1 MNDYIDVEDIRIEI
15 EYKKIKN
22 MYLKVLPPDGE
33 VKVIAPKRMTEEEI
47 YRFVSTKVDWI
58 RAAQA
63 KYENMPKPL
72 VYKYETGELH
82 YLWGQSYE
90 LWVVTGSP
98 NRVWLREDKLMMQV
112 KSHSTVEER
121 ETLLEKWYKEQL
133 KLAMKSMCEQCVK
146 IVGKSPDEWR
156 VRNMKTKWG
165 TCNVTDS
172 RIWLNVQLAK
182 KPKECLEYVIL
193 HELTHLYVPNHGPE
207 FKEYMDRFCPDWRA
221 VKKRLNEP
229 LG

>member
-1 MNDYIDVEDIRIEI
+1 MSDFIEVDEIRIAI

-22 MYLKVLPPDGE
+22 MYLKVLPPDAE
-33 VKVIAPKRMTEEEI
+33 VKVIAPKRMTKDEI
-47 YRFVSTKVDWI
+47 YRFVASKTEWI
-58 RAAQA
+58 RKAQA

-72 VYKYETGELH
+72 AYQYETGELH
-82 YLWGQSYE
+82 YLWGQQYE
-90 LWVVTGSP
+90 LWVVTGAP

-112 KSHSTVEER
+112 KAHTTVEER

-133 KLAMKSMCEQCVK
+133 KSAMRMMCERCVE
-146 IVGKSPDEWR
+146 ITGKGPLEWR
-156 VRNMKTKWG
+156 VKNMKTKWG
-165 TCNVTDS
+165 TCNVTDG

-207 FKEYMDRFCPDWRA
+207 FKAYMDKFCPDWRV